1 MQYVKEGE
9 KVNMLVEM
17 IPLIEIST
25 GYILSWKIG
34 KCFRLN
40 PPKQK
45 KEETKQEKL
54 EVKKS
59 GDLEL

>member
-1 MQYVKEGE
+1 MIYVKEGE

-17 IPLIEIST
+17 VPLIETLTGNIISWRV
-25 GYILSWKIG
+25 I

-40 PPKQK
+40 IPKQK
-45 KEETKQEKL
+45 KEEDKQEKL

-59 GDLEL
+59 GDMEL